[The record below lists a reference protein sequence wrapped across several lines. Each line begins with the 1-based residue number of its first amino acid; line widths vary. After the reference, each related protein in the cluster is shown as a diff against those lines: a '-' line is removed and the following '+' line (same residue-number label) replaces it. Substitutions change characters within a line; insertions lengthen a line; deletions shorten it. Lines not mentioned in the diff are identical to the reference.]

1 MEERYAYIQK
11 ENGER
16 IDISNYYREFPHQNN
31 LSIPSIKEEGILKTN
46 AEQIFLQE
54 NNFTAIEAPNATWI
68 TDEESPL
75 LERVEAPNCR
85 YLFLCECDK
94 LKEQNI
100 LVVEGGNVI
109 KRIGGEYY
117 NNAEKIDDH
126 YYYGKEDDITVS
138 LIAPN
143 AVEIQM
149 RDSVVL
155 EKVYAPNC
163 KILNCTGSRLLKE
176 ENIVVDED
184 CHIYLYNKE
193 IIRDGI
199 IVLNTEENYGN
210 KNLIDIGLT
219 SERNFDG
226 EDETYS
232 ILCSKK
238 ELREVL
244 NNSKTE
250 QELKDF
256 IYKKLGSTNWNDF
269 KYNPNSLKI
278 RDKISEIAIDLKGAY
293 AFIEKENGEKID
305 VSENI
310 RNMYFYQRKNIE
322 LIIDKEQE
330 EGKLVTNVLSIECN
344 NSNITSIEALEARN
358 IFCENCENLEKIEAP
373 ECTEIHCE
381 GSPLLS
387 QENIDAAYN
396 CEIEGLEKRNQLKM

>member
-1 MEERYAYIQK
+1 MEEKYAYIEK
-11 ENGER
+11 NGGER
-16 IDISNYYREFPHQNN
+16 IDISNYYREVPHQDN

-46 AEQIFLQE
+46 ATQIFLQE

-100 LVVEGGNVI
+100 SVAEGGNVI
-109 KRIGGEYY
+109 KRIEGEYY

-126 YYYGKEDDITVS
+126 YLYGKEDDITVS

-143 AVEIQM
+143 AIEIQM
-149 RDSVVL
+149 RDAVVL

-163 KILNCTGSRLLKE
+163 KILDCTGSHLLKE
-176 ENIVVDED
+176 ENIIVDED

-193 IIRDGI
+193 IIRDAI

-210 KNLIDIGLT
+210 KNLIDIGLI
-219 SERNFDG
+219 SERNFDS
-226 EDETYS
+226 EDENYS

-244 NNSKTE
+244 DNSKTE

-256 IYKKLGSTNWNDF
+256 IYKKLGSTNRNDF

-310 RNMYFYQRKNIE
+310 RNMYFYKRKNIE

-330 EGKLVTNVLSIECN
+330 EGKLVTNVFTIECN
-344 NSNITSIEALEARN
+344 NSMITSIEAPEARN
-358 IFCENCENLEKIEAP
+358 IFCENCENLENIEAP
-373 ECTEIHCE
+373 ECTKIHCE
-381 GSPLLS
+381 GSPLLK
-387 QENIDAAYN
+387 EDNINVSSD
-396 CEIEGLEKRNQLKM
+396 CEIEGLEKKRGLKL

>member
-46 AEQIFLQE
+46 ATQIFLQE

-100 LVVEGGNVI
+100 SVAEGGNVI

-126 YYYGKEDDITVS
+126 YLYGKEDDITVS

-143 AVEIQM
+143 AIEIQM
-149 RDSVVL
+149 RNSVVL

-163 KILNCTGSRLLKE
+163 EILNCTGSHLLEE
-176 ENIVVDED
+176 ENIIVDED

-193 IIRDGI
+193 IIRDAI

-210 KNLIDIGLT
+210 KSLIDIGLT
-219 SERNFDG
+219 SEKNFDG

-396 CEIEGLEKRNQLKM
+396 CEIEGLEKRNQLKI

>member
-68 TDEESPL
+68 TDKESPL

-163 KILNCTGSRLLKE
+163 KILNCTRSHLLKE
-176 ENIVVDED
+176 ENIVVDEN

-396 CEIEGLEKRNQLKM
+396 CEIEGLEKRNQLKI

>member
-310 RNMYFYQRKNIE
+310 RNMYFHQRKNIE

-396 CEIEGLEKRNQLKM
+396 CEIEGLEKRNQLKI

>member
-46 AEQIFLQE
+46 AMQIFLQE

-100 LVVEGGNVI
+100 SVAEGGNVI

-117 NNAEKIDDH
+117 NNAEKI
-126 YYYGKEDDITVS
+126 EDRYPYELEDNITVS

-163 KILNCTGSRLLKE
+163 KILNCTGSPLLE
-176 ENIVVDED
+176 QENIVVSDD
-184 CHIYLYNKE
+184 CEIYLFNEQK
-193 IIRDGI
+193 R
-199 IVLNTEENYGN
+199 
-210 KNLIDIGLT
+210 GL
-219 SERNFDG
+219 
-226 EDETYS
+226 
-232 ILCSKK
+232 
-238 ELREVL
+238 
-244 NNSKTE
+244 
-250 QELKDF
+250 
-256 IYKKLGSTNWNDF
+256 KL
-269 KYNPNSLKI
+269 
-278 RDKISEIAIDLKGAY
+278 
-293 AFIEKENGEKID
+293 
-305 VSENI
+305 
-310 RNMYFYQRKNIE
+310 
-322 LIIDKEQE
+322 
-330 EGKLVTNVLSIECN
+330 
-344 NSNITSIEALEARN
+344 
-358 IFCENCENLEKIEAP
+358 
-373 ECTEIHCE
+373 
-381 GSPLLS
+381 
-387 QENIDAAYN
+387 
-396 CEIEGLEKRNQLKM
+396 

>member
-1 MEERYAYIQK
+1 MEEKYAYIEK
-11 ENGER
+11 NGGER
-16 IDISNYYREFPHQNN
+16 IDISNYYREFPHQDN

-46 AEQIFLQE
+46 AKEIFLQE

-85 YLFLCECDK
+85 FLFLCECDK

-126 YYYGKEDDITVS
+126 YLYGRKDDITVS

-143 AVEIQM
+143 AIEIQM
-149 RDSVVL
+149 REGVVL

-210 KNLIDIGLT
+210 KNLIDIGLI
-219 SERNFDG
+219 SERNFDS
-226 EDETYS
+226 EDENYS

-256 IYKKLGSTNWNDF
+256 IYKKLGSTNRNDF

-310 RNMYFYQRKNIE
+310 RNMYFYKRKNIE

-387 QENIDAAYN
+387 QEDIDAAYN
-396 CEIEGLEKRNQLKM
+396 CEIEGLEKRNQLKI

>member
-163 KILNCTGSRLLKE
+163 KILNCTGSCLLKE

-396 CEIEGLEKRNQLKM
+396 CEIEGLEKRNQLKI

>member
-11 ENGER
+11 KNGER
-16 IDISNYYREFPHQNN
+16 IDVSNYYCKYPHQDN

-46 AEQIFLQE
+46 ATQIFLQE
-54 NNFTAIEAPNATWI
+54 NNFRAIEAPNATWI
-68 TDEESPL
+68 TDKESPL
-75 LERVEAPNCR
+75 VERVDAPNCR
-85 YLFLCECDK
+85 YLYLCECNK

-100 LVVEGGNVI
+100 FVAEGGNVI

-117 NNAEKIDDH
+117 NNAEKIDD
-126 YYYGKEDDITVS
+126 YYLYGRKDDITVS

-143 AVEIQM
+143 AIEIQM
-149 RDSVVL
+149 RNGVVL

-163 KILNCTGSRLLKE
+163 KILNCTGSHLLKE

-193 IIRDGI
+193 IIRDAI
-199 IVLNTEENYGN
+199 IVLNTEENYG
-210 KNLIDIGLT
+210 KKSLIDIGLI
-219 SERNFDG
+219 SEKNFDG
-226 EDETYS
+226 EDENYS

-250 QELKDF
+250 QKLKDF
-256 IYKKLGSTNWNDF
+256 IYKKLEATNWNDL
-269 KYNPNSLKI
+269 KYNPSNWKI
-278 RDKISEIAIDLKGAY
+278 RNKISEIAIDLKGAY

-310 RNMYFYQRKNIE
+310 RNIYFYHRKNIE

-396 CEIEGLEKRNQLKM
+396 CEIEGLEKRNQLKI